1 MIEYTYNGR
10 GRLWD
15 AYFEM
20 DYGRDYPKKGYK
32 GFRTFLEDVSGADA
46 VHGTIIEGFVLRFQD
61 EKQYTWF
68 LLKWC

>member
-1 MIEYTYNGR
+1 MIEYTYNSR

-15 AYFEM
+15 AYVEI
-20 DYGRDYPKKGYK
+20 DYGRDYPEKGYK
-32 GFRTFLEDVSGADA
+32 GFRTFLEDVSGADL
-46 VHGTIIEGFVLRFQD
+46 VTGTNMKGFKLYFQD